1 MAEIKHFG
9 ILGMRWGHRKARNA
23 GGSSG
28 GGTARRVL
36 NKTTDVLMGKAG
48 KELLRKDIARAKS
61 VGDKILNNPVFKA
74 MIYNKDNGGFIRKDA
89 VGADIAKAK
98 AATEKGKS
106 IVDKILNNSAFK
118 AMVYDKDNGGFIRKD
133 AVKKDLGGLK
143 TKLSA
148 AKQKFEAN
156 QIKSQRAEIAKLKS
170 LGKDKEAKELQDD
183 MDSLWTKEE
192 QKKLAG

>member
-1 MAEIKHFG
+1 MKDLKHFG
-9 ILGMRWGHRKARNA
+9 VLGMKWGHRKARDA

-48 KELLRKDIARAKS
+48 KELLKKDIARAKS

-98 AATEKGKS
+98 VATEKGKS
-106 IVDKILNNSAFK
+106 VVDKILNNSAFK

-143 TKLSA
+143 NKLSS

-156 QIKSQRAEIAKLKS
+156 QIKAQRSEIQRLKAA
-170 LGKDKEAKELQDD
+170 GKKDEAKELQDEL
-183 MDSLWTKEE
+183 DSLWTKEE